1 MLKGRVVLS
10 GYPSPLYNESLQNWR
25 RMERSARNGA
35 HRQAAEVVW
44 MNRQAATQ
52 VRNGALPRTLRTAVQ
67 APARACGALSFDLA
81 RGRIWFCAPHEQ
93 RQGADRDD
101 RHILRRHNDFERKK
115 VAPRA
120 GLEPATIRLTVERST
135 D

>member
-25 RMERSARNGA
+25 RMERPARNCA

-44 MNRQAATQ
+44 LNRQAATQ

-67 APARACGALSFDLA
+67 APTRACGDLA
-81 RGRIWFCAPHEQ
+81 RSRIWFCALHKQ

-101 RHILRRHNDFERKK
+101 RRVLRRHNDVERKK
-115 VAPRA
+115 LAPRA